1 MLLLMAPDA
10 PTVDL
15 SGMGEGDTASMSA
28 EEHRKQVV
36 ASLVGEI
43 VLCVKEVSLHLRRSC
58 RIVACSHRL
67 NFNCE
72 PKRDEMDMLTG
83 IGVAQ
88 VCTCG
93 EPTLHM
99 PR

>member
-1 MLLLMAPDA
+1 MLLLLAPDA

-43 VLCVKEVSLHLRRSC
+43 VLCVKEVRLH
-58 RIVACSHRL
+58 SHRP
-67 NFNCE
+67 CCIAPWSHS
-72 PKRDEMDMLTG
+72 PKLMR
-83 IGVAQ
+83 
-88 VCTCG
+88 
-93 EPTLHM
+93 
-99 PR
+99 

>member
-15 SGMGEGDTASMSA
+15 SGLGEGDTASMSA

-43 VLCVKEVSLHLRRSC
+43 VLCVKEASLHSRGPC
-58 RIVACSHRL
+58 CTVPWSHRL

-72 PKRDEMDMLTG
+72 PDRDEMDMLTG
-83 IGVAQ
+83 IGVA
-88 VCTCG
+88 
-93 EPTLHM
+93 
-99 PR
+99 